1 MKKNKI
7 FISFLTA
14 LAIAGT
20 SIVPAFATL
29 ESDVSSILNYV
40 RLTNSDVG
48 SIESYVNLYLPSL
61 TQIKNGTD
69 NIYTRLYSTNQ
80 YLSDIKSQINLFDP
94 YIRNISNREDS
105 NYLNLATIRAN
116 SNTINTN
123 VQQLTDVL
131 ANATDSAIR
140 QDYESRVAEV
150 NDDFLSSSGDASV
163 SLGDIGS
170 SKQSVTALKD
180 SLSGGASASSLWSV
194 LTSNSEGWGWF
205 SQATLND
212 LDQTGSGNRRSAPE
226 YEYLNDYYF
235 QVMNSLG
242 GEYND

>member
-1 MKKNKI
+1 MKKI
-7 FISFLTA
+7 LISFLTA

-29 ESDVSSILNYV
+29 ESDVSNILIKCQ
-40 RLTNSDVG
+40 LIDTNIGD
-48 SIESYVNLYLPSL
+48 IESLCRLYLPSI

-69 NIYTRLYSTNQ
+69 DIYSRLYSTNQ
-80 YLSDIKSQINLFDP
+80 YLSDIKQQIYLIDP

-105 NYLNLATIRAN
+105 NYLNIASIRAN

-131 ANATDSAIR
+131 ANATDAAIR
-140 QDYESRVAEV
+140 HDYESRVAEV
-150 NDDFLSSSGDASV
+150 NNDFLSSSGDASV

-170 SKQSVTALKD
+170 SKQSVSALKD

-205 SQATLND
+205 SLATLND

-226 YEYLNDYYF
+226 YEYLNDYYA
-235 QVMNSLG
+235 QVMSSLG